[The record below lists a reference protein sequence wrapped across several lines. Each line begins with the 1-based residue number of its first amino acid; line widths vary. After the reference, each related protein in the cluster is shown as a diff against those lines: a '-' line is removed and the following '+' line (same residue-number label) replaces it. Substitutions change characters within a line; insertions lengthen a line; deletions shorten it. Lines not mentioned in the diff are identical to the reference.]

1 MILCKT
7 LLAGLLSLPLSAA
20 FAHGGED
27 HGAPPALPAS
37 TLTMPSTEASSLDF
51 ELVAQLNGDTLT
63 VYLDR
68 FADNQ
73 PVSKADIQVES
84 EVASV
89 AFNASLH
96 EVAPG
101 TYQAPAAALN
111 SAGEHSLLFTVV
123 AGEQSD
129 FLDAVLNVSAAQHAD
144 HAAPLSKRWWWLG
157 GGLLILVGGGLLLK
171 SRLTNRSTKHG
182 AAA

>member
-37 TLTMPSTEASSLDF
+37 TFTVPNTEANSLDF
-51 ELVAQLNGDTLT
+51 ELFAQLNGDTLT
-63 VYLDR
+63 VYLDH

-73 PVSKADIQVES
+73 PVTKAIIEVES
-84 EVASV
+84 A
-89 AFNASLH
+89 AFKASLH

-111 SAGEHSLLFTVV
+111 SPGEHSLLPITPRHL
-123 AGEQSD
+123 A
-129 FLDAVLNVSAAQHAD
+129 H
-144 HAAPLSKRWWWLG
+144 
-157 GGLLILVGGGLLLK
+157 VGGGWAAGCWPWLAVGYC
-171 SRLTNRSTKHG
+171 SR
-182 AAA
+182 AA